1 MRARFYPEVFARA
14 GVELVAPNEAAQ
26 AVIHR
31 IYIGELLKNQFL
43 PESRN
48 AILAIIERLREEERV
63 EAILLAG
70 TELPLLLRDAAPED
84 IPLLDTTVIHVGAAV
99 EAIVK

>member
-1 MRARFYPEVFARA
+1 
-14 GVELVAPNEAAQ
+14 
-26 AVIHR
+26 
-31 IYIGELLKNQFL
+31 LLKHQFL
-43 PESRN
+43 PESRH

-70 TELPLLLRDAAPED
+70 TELPLLLRDAEPED

-99 EAIVK
+99 DALVK

>member
-1 MRARFYPEVFARA
+1 MDRVLVKGWSLAAAAEAA
-14 GVELVAPNEAAQ
+14 GVSVRCARKWVSRYRAEGALGLRDRSSAPRRVWNRTPQ
-26 AVIHR
+26 
-31 IYIGELLKNQFL
+31 
-43 PESRN
+43 
-48 AILAIIERLREEERV
+48 ERV

-70 TELPLLLRDAAPED
+70 TELPLLLRDAAPEA

>member
-1 MRARFYPEVFARA
+1 M
-14 GVELVAPNEAAQ
+14 
-26 AVIHR
+26 
-31 IYIGELLKNQFL
+31 LKNQLL
-43 PESRN
+43 PESCN

-70 TELPLLLRDAAPED
+70 TELPLLLRDAEPEV

-99 EAIVK
+99 DALVK